1 VRFNKDK
8 CKLLHLGQG
17 NPIYVYRLGE
27 ELIENSPVE
36 MDLRVLAKEKLD
48 VSQQRACAA

>member
-1 VRFNKDK
+1 MRFNKDK

-27 ELIENSPVE
+27 ELIESGPE
-36 MDLRVLAKEKLD
+36 KKELGGPD
-48 VSQQRACAA
+48 G